1 MNTENVRRQM
11 PRWLVI
17 AERSL
22 YAALLMAS
30 LATTIYW
37 TSRNF
42 SGPQESGTDRLR
54 ADTLETAPRS
64 AAKGGFAGESDA
76 TAQKLLS
83 RPGVV
88 ARCQHALQP
97 RKFRPA
103 PAFVGPGGDGLR
115 LI

>member
-37 TSRNF
+37 TSRNY

-64 AAKGGFAGESDA
+64 AAKGGFAGESAARWGIIEAQAPEVADSRALTPPSEA
-76 TAQKLLS
+76 T
-83 RPGVV
+83 
-88 ARCQHALQP
+88 QP
-97 RKFRPA
+97 RR
-103 PAFVGPGGDGLR
+103 R
-115 LI
+115 

>member
-11 PRWLVI
+11 PKWLVI

-22 YAALLMAS
+22 YVVLLMVS

-42 SGPQESGTDRLR
+42 SGPQDSGADRLR

-64 AAKGGFAGESDA
+64 ATKGGFAGESDA
-76 TAQKLLS
+76 RWGTIGAQASEVVDS
-83 RPGVV
+83 R
-88 ARCQHALQP
+88 ALTPPSEATQS
-97 RKFRPA
+97 RR
-103 PAFVGPGGDGLR
+103 R
-115 LI
+115 